1 MSAQAEH
8 WLPFQNV
15 DGVAEDF
22 SESGCRW
29 RSHSTM
35 PPSALGPYLIDRRLA
50 TGGMAELF
58 IAERQGPHGFR
69 KRVALKRILPQYL
82 GDPDFKSMFIDEA
95 KVAARMSHPGVVQV
109 FDFGEHEGE
118 LFLAMELVDGT
129 NVSRMIRAS
138 KKLDKSIPLEVA
150 LHITGRTAH
159 ALAYV
164 HRQGSHDGGPVVHRD
179 VSPANILITGTG
191 HVKLTDFGIAK
202 MSGASRLTEDGHVR
216 GKLGYMSPEQVIG
229 APLDGRSDVFT
240 LATVLGEMLTGECIF
255 GSGSE
260 LDILMRIRDV
270 DLSMLDN
277 AKRRIP
283 RDIRDLLNR
292 ALAKSPADRPAA
304 ASFADA
310 CEEICRRRAWAHGT
324 ERTARVLV
332 KLHLG
337 DSLGTDNETSDRST
351 QVVDTSELPAGAAE
365 MLRGVE
371 ATSPQVYRV
380 RLENGDEVGP
390 MSYPRLVQLITTGK
404 VRAKTQIAKA
414 DHTFLPAAAWP
425 ELTRFVTSPAI
436 SWSDDETKNASRDGQ
451 LSPGSLVPLVHQ
463 IFRTRETGV
472 LHLWAGERRKKI
484 YFVDGRPEFVA
495 STDQHELLGEHLVAN
510 GFCLR
515 MEIEMGLA
523 LMPRYGGRLGDAL
536 VGLEILRPIDLFR
549 AISSQVRERL
559 LEAFCWS
566 WGRWAFVPEARSHE
580 ETFLI
585 GETSYPLLRDA
596 VLGMCIQEIEANLRD
611 VWELAL
617 IKQEVLEERAHAF
630 DLPPRWL
637 KTLRIAHQTTVGA
650 IIAESSD
657 TDNAYRALFLGI
669 RCGLVGVVAK

>member
-1 MSAQAEH
+1 
-8 WLPFQNV
+8 
-15 DGVAEDF
+15 
-22 SESGCRW
+22 
-29 RSHSTM
+29 M
-35 PPSALGPYLIDRRLA
+35 PPAPSALGPYIIDRRLA

-82 GDPDFKSMFIDEA
+82 GDPDFKAMFIDEA

-109 FDFGEHEGE
+109 FDFGEHEGQ
-118 LFLAMELVDGT
+118 LFLAMELVEGT

-138 KKLDKSIPLEVA
+138 NRLLKSIPFEVA
-150 LHITGRTAH
+150 LHITARTAG
-159 ALAYV
+159 ALAYA
-164 HRQGSHDGGPVVHRD
+164 HRKGSSDGVPFVHRD
-179 VSPANILITGTG
+179 VSPANILVTGTG
-191 HVKLTDFGIAK
+191 HIKLTDFGIAK
-202 MSGASRLTEDGHVR
+202 MSGQSRNTEDGHVR

-240 LATVLGEMLTGECIF
+240 LATVLGEMLTGEPIF

-260 LDILMRIRDV
+260 LDILVRIRDV
-270 DLSMLDN
+270 DLSILDS

-283 RDIRDLLNR
+283 RDLRDLMGR

-304 ASFADA
+304 AAFADA

-324 ERTARVLV
+324 ERTARLLM

-337 DSLGTDNETSDRST
+337 EQVDDDNGTSDRST
-351 QVVDTSELPAGAAE
+351 EVVDTSELPPGAAE
-365 MLRGVE
+365 LLRGVD

-380 RLENGDEVGP
+380 RLESGEELGP
-390 MSYPRLVQLITTGK
+390 LSYPRLVQLITTGK
-404 VRAKTQIAKA
+404 VGAKTQIAKT
-414 DHTFLPAAAWP
+414 DRTFLPATEWP

-436 SWSDDETKNASRDGQ
+436 SWSENETDHASREG
-451 LSPGSLVPLVHQ
+451 LLAPGIVIPLVHQ

-472 LHLWAGERRKKI
+472 LHLRAGDRRKKI
-484 YFVDGRPEFVA
+484 YFVDGRTEFVA

-559 LEAFCWS
+559 LEAFRWRH
-566 WGRWAFVPEARSHE
+566 GTWAFVPEARSHE
-580 ETFLI
+580 ETFLM
-585 GETSYPLLRDA
+585 GETGYPLLRDA
-596 VLGMCIQEIEANLRD
+596 VLNMSVEEIEANLRD
-611 VWELAL
+611 IWELPL
-617 IKQEVLEERAHAF
+617 VKESVLEERAHAF
-630 DLPPRWL
+630 DLPADWL
-637 KTLRIAHQTTVGA
+637 ETLRAAHKTTVGS
-650 IIAESSD
+650 IIAEA
-657 TDNAYRALFLGI
+657 TDAEAAYRALFIGV
-669 RCGLVGVVAK
+669 RCGLVGVVAKP